1 MAINFSLKKNNI
13 QFILFSAIIAFLLAG
28 KLLGLRRLADESG
41 LFKIVAVDQRP
52 PIQNEIKS

>member
-1 MAINFSLKKNNI
+1 MNLS
-13 QFILFSAIIAFLLAG
+13 AG

-52 PIQNEIKS
+52 PFQNEIKS